1 MTKKKAG
8 AHSALADTPP
18 PPSSLIICRNKHWRY
33 ISSFHGPWLQL
44 PPEILESLAHQNYTM
59 PAPRLVDPA
68 VFYDVVNIRK
78 AVDEAAQD
86 SVRAST
92 GISNTG
98 QSGRMDYFGAP
109 SGPAGQL
116 SKERI
121 FKIRQKA
128 VKSLSKAFT
137 LDEVAASVATMQAT
151 STVEDVARHVLK
163 REGSNTDAKYVHFFH
178 EKIPSRCM
186 EQYTPLDP
194 LDDVIASLPSE
205 QQGPPL
211 RTRALVQIF
220 KSQWDGAAADLTM
233 ALRITEEIKRTHQPN
248 QQQLELASRMREE
261 QEAWS
266 KGHKDWRSVPHFK
279 EEDQPKSLEQQLYFN
294 RAGVYLTI
302 ACRSVHAAL
311 DGLKEYQEAQERGEA
326 NGVEAKAQAL
336 RLEAR
341 KKVKTYAKRAM
352 RDYLAF
358 LSHFDYT
365 PGLPFEI
372 TNEIMRRVYDL
383 ANGNKTPTPLP
394 KNRLVELD
402 NEEKEVDGVETN
414 GNDHSASAITKHSN
428 PKPEPFERGED
439 GWPSFPSPK
448 IHPASALF
456 AERPPSDI
464 PPFPNDKTLN
474 AMLNNEPLHEAFG
487 SREAVTYHPLL
498 TDALHSLL
506 LAHSLLQT
514 SPTELL
520 RHAHNAA
527 RLARIADGYPIFQ
540 AARSPARADW
550 IEVLRRANNWLGL
563 SVPWQKLCAPAP
575 LPEAAG
581 GWAKD
586 SAASSSSAAS
596 SQRQSRSGSSSPT
609 HHATALATRQRQG
622 RQQGLQQP
630 PREETAEQKRER
642 IKQESIIDALSDDR
656 VVDEESFQRAVRA
669 RERRAMED
677 EEGISGPLMDKRVPA
692 LAPAPPPPSSPPS
705 SVPTTTLTPPPPSKL
720 STAAPAP
727 NDASTPTPTT
737 CASNPNP
744 HPPTSTPTTS
754 AATAAP
760 SPSQQQPQPQPQPPL
775 PQPQQQPQQPKRWA
789 PDETGREYPISTD
802 RAEAIA
808 RWIREAPLSMGA
820 GSGTGRKR
828 RPARKAGRK
837 GGDGNGKGVDGN
849 GVVNGGANGGVS
861 GGLHGDGE
869 VAGAGGQQ
877 EEEGPD

>member
-8 AHSALADTPP
+8 AQPAQADPP
-18 PPSSLIICRNKHWRY
+18 PPTSSLIICRNKHWRY

-44 PPEILESLAHQNYTM
+44 PPEILDSLAHQNYTM

-68 VFYDVVNIRK
+68 VFYDVVKIRK

-92 GISNTG
+92 GISNTA
-98 QSGRMDYFGAP
+98 QSGRMDYFGA
-109 SGPAGQL
+109 SGGPASQL

-128 VKSLSKAFT
+128 VKLLSKAFT

-151 STVEDVARHVLK
+151 STVEDVAQHVLK
-163 REGSNTDAKYVHFFH
+163 REGSNTDARYVHFFH

-194 LDDVIASLPSE
+194 LNEVISSLPLE
-205 QQGPPL
+205 QQAPPL

-233 ALRITEEIKRTHQPN
+233 ALRITEEVKRTHEPN
-248 QQQLELASRMREE
+248 QQQLELASKMQEE

-266 KGHKDWRSVPHFK
+266 KGHKDWRSVPHLK

-294 RAGVYLTI
+294 RGGVYLTI
-302 ACRSVHAAL
+302 ACQSVHAAL
-311 DGLKEYQEAQERGEA
+311 DGLKEYQEAQERGET
-326 NGVEAKAQAL
+326 NGLDAKAHTV

-383 ANGNKTPTPLP
+383 ANGNKAQTPLP

-402 NEEKEVDGVETN
+402 NEEKEVNGEEAN
-414 GNDHSASAITKHSN
+414 GNGNGHSASAIIKHPN

-439 GWPSFPSPK
+439 GWPRFPSPK
-448 IHPASALF
+448 THPASALF
-456 AERPPSDI
+456 AERPPADI
-464 PPFPNDKTLN
+464 PAFPNDKHLN
-474 AMLNNEPLHEAFG
+474 AMLHNEPLHEAFG

-506 LAHSLLQT
+506 LAHALLQT

-563 SVPWQKLCAPAP
+563 AVPWQKLCAPAP

-581 GWAKD
+581 GWAKE
-586 SAASSSSAAS
+586 SPSTSTTSNSSSSSSLQGNSGSNSPTNAALAK
-596 SQRQSRSGSSSPT
+596 QRQ
-609 HHATALATRQRQG
+609 RQRQG
-622 RQQGLQQP
+622 QLQKGQ
-630 PREETAEQKRER
+630 EETAEQKRER

-656 VVDEESFQRAVRA
+656 VVDEESFQQAVRA

-677 EEGISGPLMDKRVPA
+677 EEGISGPLRDKVVPA
-692 LAPAPPPPSSPPS
+692 IASAPA
-705 SVPTTTLTPPPPSKL
+705 
-720 STAAPAP
+720 AGAPA
-727 NDASTPTPTT
+727 A
-737 CASNPNP
+737 C
-744 HPPTSTPTTS
+744 
-754 AATAAP
+754 
-760 SPSQQQPQPQPQPPL
+760 
-775 PQPQQQPQQPKRWA
+775 
-789 PDETGREYPISTD
+789 
-802 RAEAIA
+802 
-808 RWIREAPLSMGA
+808 
-820 GSGTGRKR
+820 
-828 RPARKAGRK
+828 
-837 GGDGNGKGVDGN
+837 
-849 GVVNGGANGGVS
+849 
-861 GGLHGDGE
+861 
-869 VAGAGGQQ
+869 
-877 EEEGPD
+877 

>member
-1 MTKKKAG
+1 MAKKKSG
-8 AHSALADTPP
+8 AQSAQADAPP
-18 PPSSLIICRNKHWRY
+18 PTPSLIICRNKHWRY

-44 PPEILESLAHQNYTM
+44 PPEILDSLAHQNYTM

-68 VFYDVVNIRK
+68 VFYDVVKIRK

-92 GISNTG
+92 GISNTA
-98 QSGRMDYFGAP
+98 QNGRGDYFG
-109 SGPAGQL
+109 SSGGPASQL

-128 VKSLSKAFT
+128 CKLLSKAFT

-151 STVEDVARHVLK
+151 STVEDVAQHVLK
-163 REGSNTDAKYVHFFH
+163 REGGNTDAKYVHFFH

-194 LDDVIASLPSE
+194 LNEVISSLPLE
-205 QQGPPL
+205 QQAPPL

-220 KSQWDGAAADLTM
+220 KSQWDGAATDLTM
-233 ALRITEEIKRTHQPN
+233 ALRITEEVKRTHQPN
-248 QQQLELASRMREE
+248 QQQLELASKMREE
-261 QEAWS
+261 QEAWN
-266 KGHKDWRSVPHFK
+266 KGHKDWRSVPHLK

-294 RAGVYLTI
+294 RGGVYLTI
-302 ACRSVHAAL
+302 ACQSVHAAL
-311 DGLKEYQEAQERGEA
+311 DGLKEYQEAQERGETTEA
-326 NGVEAKAQAL
+326 DAKAHAV
-336 RLEAR
+336 RLDAR

-358 LSHFDYT
+358 LSNFDYT

-383 ANGNKTPTPLP
+383 ANGNRLQTPLP
-394 KNRLVELD
+394 KTRIVELD
-402 NEEKEVDGVETN
+402 GEEKEVNGNGGKTN
-414 GNDHSASAITKHSN
+414 GHATSALVKHEN
-428 PKPEPFERGED
+428 PQPEPFERGED
-439 GWPSFPSPK
+439 GWPRFPSPK

-456 AERPPSDI
+456 AERPPADV
-464 PPFPNDKTLN
+464 PAFPSEKTMN
-474 AMLNNEPLHEAFG
+474 AMLNNETIHEAFG

-563 SVPWQKLCAPAP
+563 SVSWQKLCAPAP

-586 SAASSSSAAS
+586 APGTNANSV
-596 SQRQSRSGSSSPT
+596 
-609 HHATALATRQRQG
+609 ALAKSAQKQRM
-622 RQQGLQQP
+622 RAEP
-630 PREETAEQKRER
+630 KEETADQKRER

-656 VVDEESFQRAVRA
+656 VVDEDSFQRAVRA

-677 EEGISGPLMDKRVPA
+677 EQGISGPLKDKTLPA
-692 LAPAPPPPSSPPS
+692 LPASSS
-705 SVPTTTLTPPPPSKL
+705 STSSASGTTTPTHAPTPEPA
-720 STAAPAP
+720 AAP
-727 NDASTPTPTT
+727 
-737 CASNPNP
+737 
-744 HPPTSTPTTS
+744 
-754 AATAAP
+754 
-760 SPSQQQPQPQPQPPL
+760 
-775 PQPQQQPQQPKRWA
+775 QPKRWA
-789 PDETGREYPISTD
+789 QDEGGREYPISTD
-802 RAEAIA
+802 RAEAIS
-808 RWIREAPLSMGA
+808 RWIREAPLSMGGA
-820 GSGTGRKR
+820 KKK
-828 RPARKAGRK
+828 RPARKKKAAG
-837 GGDGNGKGVDGN
+837 DVN
-849 GVVNGGANGGVS
+849 GVHDATNGVAEVDLGA
-861 GGLHGDGE
+861 
-869 VAGAGGQQ
+869 

>member
-1 MTKKKAG
+1 MLPQDGQAYSDSN
-8 AHSALADTPP
+8 AY
-18 PPSSLIICRNKHWRY
+18 RHWRY

-44 PPEILESLAHQNYTM
+44 PPEILDSLAHQNFTM

-68 VFYDVVNIRK
+68 VFYDVVKIRK

-92 GISNTG
+92 GISNTNMT
-98 QSGRMDYFGAP
+98 GRMDYFGAGG
-109 SGPAGQL
+109 GPASQL

-128 VKSLSKAFT
+128 TKLLSKAYT

-151 STVEDVARHVLK
+151 STIEDVGQHVLK
-163 REGSNTDAKYVHFFH
+163 RDPSNLEAKYVHFFH
-178 EKIPSRCM
+178 EKIPSRAM
-186 EQYTPLDP
+186 EHYTPLDP
-194 LDDVIASLPSE
+194 LNEVISRLPLE
-205 QQGPPL
+205 QQAPPL

-220 KSQWDGAAADLTM
+220 KQQWDSAAADLTM
-233 ALRITEEIKRTHQPN
+233 ALRITEELKRMHKPL
-248 QQQLELASRMREE
+248 QQQLELASKMREE
-261 QEAWS
+261 QEAWNKAS
-266 KGHKDWRSVPHFK
+266 RDWRSVPQLK
-279 EEDQPKSLEQQLYFN
+279 EEEQPKSLEQQLLFN

-302 ACRSVHAAL
+302 ACQSVHSAL
-311 DGLKEYQEAQERGEA
+311 NGLKEYEEKQAKGEVVEADTEAQA
-326 NGVEAKAQAL
+326 V

-341 KKVKTYAKRAM
+341 KRVKSNAKRALK
-352 RDYLAF
+352 DYTAF

-383 ANGNKTPTPLP
+383 ANGNKTQTPLP

-402 NEEKEVDGVETN
+402 NDGKEVEGEIQESS
-414 GNDHSASAITKHSN
+414 GGRSATAVVKHKKS
-428 PKPEPFERGED
+428 KSDSFSRSED
-439 GWPSFPSPK
+439 GWPRFPTPN

-456 AERPPSDI
+456 AEKPPGDV
-464 PPFPNDKTLN
+464 PPFPNEKTTQ
-474 AMLNNEPLHEAFG
+474 AMLNNETISDAFG

-506 LAHSLLQT
+506 LSHALLQT

-586 SAASSSSAAS
+586 S
-596 SQRQSRSGSSSPT
+596 SP
-609 HHATALATRQRQG
+609 AYNSKRR
-622 RQQGLQQP
+622 RDN
-630 PREETAEQKRER
+630 ETPEQKRER

-656 VVDEESFQRAVRA
+656 VVDEDSFHKAVRA
-669 RERRAMED
+669 REQRAMED
-677 EEGISGPLMDKRVPA
+677 EEGISGPLKDKDRASWPA
-692 LAPAPPPPSSPPS
+692 TGSSDS
-705 SVPTTTLTPPPPSKL
+705 DAGS
-720 STAAPAP
+720 AAPG
-727 NDASTPTPTT
+727 
-737 CASNPNP
+737 
-744 HPPTSTPTTS
+744 
-754 AATAAP
+754 
-760 SPSQQQPQPQPQPPL
+760 
-775 PQPQQQPQQPKRWA
+775 PKRWA
-789 PDETGREYPISTD
+789 QDENGREYPISTA

-808 RWIREAPLSMGA
+808 RWIKDAPLSLG
-820 GSGTGRKR
+820 GKKK
-828 RPARKAGRK
+828 RPARKK
-837 GGDGNGKGVDGN
+837 KPPMVTMN
-849 GVVNGGANGGVS
+849 GVH
-861 GGLHGDGE
+861 GLTDDLGRMHVDDELGE
-869 VAGAGGQQ
+869 D
-877 EEEGPD
+877 GPD